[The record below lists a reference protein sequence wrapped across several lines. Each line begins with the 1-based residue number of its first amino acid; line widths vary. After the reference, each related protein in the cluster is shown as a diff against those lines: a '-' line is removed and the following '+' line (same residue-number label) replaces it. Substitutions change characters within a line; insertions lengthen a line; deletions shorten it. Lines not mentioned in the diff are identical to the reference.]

1 MRGVVKQRLSKL
13 ADILVNHSTKVQPG
27 DQVLIQSVTEIDP
40 AVVREIIK
48 SVEKAGGYAHVSMR
62 DVSVTR
68 QLILSGSEEQFKLLA
83 DGECYRLSKMQVY
96 INLRSPR
103 NAYEL
108 ADVPAE
114 KMKLYQKVF
123 GKAHSE
129 AVYKTRWVTTR
140 IPNAAS
146 AQEANM
152 STEAYEKFYFD
163 VCTLDYNK
171 MSKAMEPLKELMEKT
186 KRVRIIGEGTDLEF
200 SIEGIGVLK
209 GDGTD
214 NIPDGEIYTAPVK
227 DSVNGVITCNTVSV
241 QQGYAFRNIK
251 LHMKHGKIIEAYAND
266 TERINRILDTDE
278 GARYIGEFA
287 LAFNPYILHPMNNTL
302 FDEKIN
308 GSYHIAIGD
317 SLQGADN
324 GNKSAIH
331 WDLVNIQRPEYGGG
345 EIWFDDVLIRKDGR
359 FILQELFGLN
369 EENLKG

>member
-1 MRGVVKQRLSKL
+1 MKQGLSKL

-27 DQVLIQSVTEIDP
+27 DQVLIQSVTEINP

-68 QLILSGSEEQFKLLA
+68 QLILSGFEEQFKLLA
-83 DGECYRLSKMQVY
+83 DWECYRLSKMQVY

-114 KMKLYQKVF
+114 KMKLYQKIF

-140 IPNAAS
+140 VPNAAS

-152 STEAYEKFYFD
+152 STEAYEKFYYD
-163 VCTLDYNK
+163 VCTLDYNN

-227 DSVNGVITCNTVSV
+227 DSVNGVITFNTVSV
-241 QQGYAFRNIK
+241 QQGYAFQNIK
-251 LHMKHGKIIEAYAND
+251 LHIKNGKIIEANAND

-287 LAFNPYILHPMNNTL
+287 LAYNPYILYPMNNTL

-308 GSYHIAIGD
+308 GSFHLAIGD

-324 GNKSAIH
+324 GNASAIH

-345 EIWFDDVLIRKDGR
+345 EIWFDDVLIRKDGC
-359 FILQELFGLN
+359 FILPELLGLN
-369 EENLKG
+369 EENLKR

>member
-1 MRGVVKQRLSKL
+1 MDSRLSKL

-27 DQVLIQSVTEIDP
+27 DHVLIQSVTEVDP
-40 AVVREIIK
+40 LVVREIVK
-48 SVEKAGGYAHVSMR
+48 TVEKAGGYAHVSMR

-68 QLILSGSEEQFKLLA
+68 QLILSGSEEQYKMFA
-83 DGECYRLSKMQVY
+83 DWGCYRLSKMQVY

-108 ADVPAE
+108 ADVPLDKL
-114 KMKLYQKVF
+114 KMYQRIF
-123 GKAHSE
+123 GKAQSE

-140 IPNAAS
+140 IPNASA

-152 STEAYEKFYFD
+152 STESYEKFYYD

-186 KRVRIIGEGTDLEF
+186 DQVKIMGEGTDLHF
-200 SIEGIGVLK
+200 SIKGIGVLK
-209 GDGTD
+209 GDGID
-214 NIPDGEIYTAPVK
+214 NIPDGEVYTAPVK
-227 DSVNGVITCNTVSV
+227 ESVNGVITFNTVSV
-241 QQGYAFRNIK
+241 HQGFAFHDITLKIK
-251 LHMKHGKIIEAYAND
+251 NGKIVEARANSV
-266 TERINRILDTDE
+266 ERINQILDTDE

-308 GSYHIAIGD
+308 GSFHLAIGD

-331 WDLVNIQRPEYGGG
+331 WDLVNIQRPDYGGG
-345 EIWFDDVLIRKDGR
+345 EIWFDDVLIRKDGW
-359 FILQELFGLN
+359 FVLPELYGLN
-369 EENLKG
+369 EGNLKYN

>member
-1 MRGVVKQRLSKL
+1 MKRGVSKL
-13 ADILVNHSTKVQPG
+13 TDILVNHSTKVQPG

-40 AVVREIIK
+40 IVVLEIIK
-48 SVEKAGGYAHVSMR
+48 AVEKAGGYAHVSMR

-68 QLILSGSEEQFKLLA
+68 QLILSGSEEQFKLFA
-83 DGECYRLSKMQVY
+83 DWECYRLSKMQVY

-108 ADVPAE
+108 ADVPAG

-152 STEAYEKFYFD
+152 STEAYEKFYYD
-163 VCTLDYNK
+163 ICTLDYNK
-171 MSKAMEPLKELMEKT
+171 MSKEMDPLKKLMEKT
-186 KRVRIIGEGTDLEF
+186 KRVKITGNGTVLNF

-227 DSVNGVITCNTVSV
+227 NSVNGIVAFNTVSV
-241 QQGYAFRNIK
+241 QQGYAFQNIK
-251 LHMKHGKIIEAYAND
+251 LHIKDGKIIEAYAND

-287 LAFNPYILHPMNNTL
+287 LAFNPYILHPINNTL

-308 GSYHIAIGD
+308 GSYHLAIGD

-324 GNKSAIH
+324 GNQSAIH

-345 EIWFDDVLIRKDGR
+345 EIWFDDVLIRKDGY
-359 FILQELFGLN
+359 FILPGLLGLN
-369 EENLKG
+369 EENLKR

>member
-1 MRGVVKQRLSKL
+1 MKQGLLKL
-13 ADILVNHSTKVQPG
+13 ADVLVNHSTKVQPG
-27 DQVLIQSVTEIDP
+27 DQVLIQSVTEINP

-83 DGECYRLSKMQVY
+83 DWECYRLSKMQVY

-114 KMKLYQKVF
+114 KMKLYQKIF

-152 STEAYEKFYFD
+152 STEAYEKFYYD
-163 VCTLDYNK
+163 VCTLDYNN

-186 KRVRIIGEGTDLEF
+186 KRVRIIGEGTDLDF

-227 DSVNGVITCNTVSV
+227 DSVNGVITFNTVSV
-241 QQGYAFRNIK
+241 QQGYAFQNIK
-251 LHMKHGKIIEAYAND
+251 LHIKNGKIIEAYAND

-287 LAFNPYILHPMNNTL
+287 LAFNPYILYPMNNTL

-308 GSYHIAIGD
+308 GSFHLAIGD

-324 GNKSAIH
+324 GNASAIH

-345 EIWFDDVLIRKDGR
+345 EIWFDDVLIRKDGC
-359 FILQELFGLN
+359 FILPELLGLN
-369 EENLKG
+369 EENLKR